1 MYVCFLLD
9 ACKYRIFSI
18 SPVYYCITDD
28 ACRTA
33 HRVYIQHR
41 SYRGSGGKIQ
51 PAGKLEIDIEEDG
64 SSGQCVS
71 YTE

>member
-9 ACKYRIFSI
+9 ACKYRILASPLCNIASPMMHAALLTVSTSSI
-18 SPVYYCITDD
+18 
-28 ACRTA
+28 A
-33 HRVYIQHR
+33 HI
-41 SYRGSGGKIQ
+41 GGEGKIQ

-64 SSGQCVS
+64 SSGQCAS